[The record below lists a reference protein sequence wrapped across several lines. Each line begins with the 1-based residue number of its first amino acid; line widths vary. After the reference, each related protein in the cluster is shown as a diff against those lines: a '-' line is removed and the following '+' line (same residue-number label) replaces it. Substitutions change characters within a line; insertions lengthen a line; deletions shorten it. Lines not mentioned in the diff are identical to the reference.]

1 MPIKATV
8 SAESWARLNDF
19 LNDDAV
25 QARLEQLVQ
34 HGIKAARRR
43 VLADLHFH
51 RSEVNRARFM
61 WQPQP
66 DTAQRRRVG
75 YLIAKGFIRLTIR

>member
-8 SAESWARLNDF
+8 SAESWTRLSDL

-66 DTAQRRRVG
+66 DMAQRRRAG
-75 YLIAKGFIRLTIR
+75 YLIAKGFIRLTVR